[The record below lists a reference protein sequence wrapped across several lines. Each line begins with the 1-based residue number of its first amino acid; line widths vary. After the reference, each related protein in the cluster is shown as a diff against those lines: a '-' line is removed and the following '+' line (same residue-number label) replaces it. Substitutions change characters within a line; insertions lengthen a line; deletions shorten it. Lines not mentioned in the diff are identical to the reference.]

1 MRRFAWLPA
10 YGCLTWGVMAWSA
23 CAASPQAAEQASGIS
38 FAIPAQ
44 SLATALI
51 AFGKQANV
59 QVLTA
64 GQAVDGQRAHAVH
77 GNLAPEA
84 ALARLLEGTNMG
96 FAFVDARTVVVKP
109 RATAAVQTSKPP
121 SAPMA
126 PVATLL
132 PPIQAIGLVGRD
144 AEFMADV
151 SSGPERTVADPIDV
165 PQSVSIV
172 TQSLLQ
178 SEQVQTIAEA
188 IRNVAGAQYVEG
200 SSGLPIF
207 AVRGFIT
214 GNGMTDGMPN
224 NVLGVGDYPPMIG
237 VERVEVLKGPQAIL
251 GDVSA
256 YNNFGGLID
265 VVLKKPQSDPVH
277 RLMFSFGEH
286 GEKQL
291 GLDLAGPLND
301 SKSLT
306 YRLIVNGDMADRTP
320 QGMRGQRNRYVA
332 PSIGWS
338 TPDTTFITGAS
349 WMMNHMPI
357 PDHVILLGDTVGSA
371 SPWGLLLD
379 NPNDHTSVETRRLF
393 YMLEHRF
400 NDMWSFRSRAQY
412 VREAID
418 LQDWPLSDI
427 QPFGDTAAVAE
438 QYRSSD
444 AYYTLQNDVTAAF
457 GHGWLQHAVVLGFD
471 YSRVQVGNGVDA
483 FSNGGAGMAYNIFA
497 DGPLPAPTSALAP
510 DDFATGHFSG
520 QGWTTDSGIFVQDQM
535 SLGTRWQVLLAW
547 RRTSYELET
556 THPDGTAWDLRKS
569 RWVPNFG
576 VVYKLAPEMAL
587 YANTSNG
594 FQPDTYLGKD
604 GRPLPP
610 SLSRQLEAG
619 AKFDLFQDRARLTV
633 AAYRI
638 MLDHS
643 SDLVSLQPPY
653 YIVNGP
659 GQSNQ
664 GFEIEF
670 NGQLAPGLH
679 LSSAYTRASVHNN
692 DGTPATGQS
701 RQQFNLWAS
710 YSLQSGALRGFGIAG
725 GMLARSRSLGQM
737 SDGSAYINIPGQADV
752 AMNVFYRTPRWS
764 VTLGVKNLLARKLY
778 APTFDE
784 TFVPLDEHRAYVLS
798 GVVDF

>member
-10 YGCLTWGVMAWSA
+10 YGCLTLGVFAWGVCTAPA
-23 CAASPQAAEQASGIS
+23 YATEQPVGMR

-51 AFGKQANV
+51 AYGKQANV

-64 GQAVDGQRAHAVH
+64 GRTVESRRAHTLS
-77 GNLAPEA
+77 GTFTPEA
-84 ALARLLEGTNMG
+84 ALARLLQGTNMS
-96 FAFVDARTVVVKP
+96 FAFVDARTAVVKP
-109 RATAAVQTSKPP
+109 NPPVAVQP
-121 SAPMA
+121 SSHLSE
-126 PVATLL
+126 ATPTTAILL

-151 SSGPERTVADPIDV
+151 SSGPERTVSDPIDV
-165 PQSVSIV
+165 PQSVSVV

-178 SEQVQTIAEA
+178 SEQVQSIADA
-188 IRNVAGAQYVEG
+188 IRNVAGAQYIAG

-207 AVRGFIT
+207 DVRGFIT

-237 VERVEVLKGPQAIL
+237 VERVEVLKGPQAVL
-251 GDVSA
+251 GDTSA

-265 VVLKKPQSDPVH
+265 VVLKKPQSEPVH
-277 RLMFSFGEH
+277 QLMFSLGAH

-291 GLDLAGPLND
+291 GVDMAGPLND
-301 SKSLT
+301 SKSLS
-306 YRLIVNGDMADRTP
+306 YRLIVNGDMASRTP
-320 QGMRGQRNRYVA
+320 QGMHGQRNRYVA

-338 TPDTTFITGAS
+338 TPDTTLIAGLS
-349 WMMNHMPI
+349 WMMNRMPI
-357 PDHVILLGDTVGSA
+357 PDHTILLGDTVGSA
-371 SPWGLLLD
+371 SPPGLLLD

-400 NDMWSFRSRAQY
+400 NDRWTFRSRAQY
-412 VREAID
+412 VRESID
-418 LQDWPLSDI
+418 LQDWPLTDI
-427 QPFGDTAAVAE
+427 QTFGDVIGFPE

-444 AYYTLQNDVTAAF
+444 AYYTLQNDLVASF
-457 GHGWLQHAVVLGFD
+457 GRGWLQHSVVLGLD
-471 YSRVQVGNGVDA
+471 YSRVQVGSGSDA
-483 FSNGGAGMAYNIFA
+483 FNDGTAYNIFNGGA
-497 DGPLPAPTSALAP
+497 LPSPTFLLSSNNYA
-510 DDFATGHFSG
+510 SG
-520 QGWTTDSGIFVQDQM
+520 YLPGEPWTTETGLFLQDQIN
-535 SLGTRWQVLLAW
+535 LGTRWEVLLAW
-547 RRTSYELET
+547 RRTSYQLDT
-556 THPDGTAWDLRKS
+556 THMDGTSWNLRKVH
-569 RWVPNFG
+569 WVPNFG
-576 VVYKLAPEMAL
+576 VVYKLAPEMSL

-604 GRPLPP
+604 QRPLPP

-643 SDLVSLQPPY
+643 SDLLSLQPPY
-653 YIVNGP
+653 YIVSGP

-670 NGQLAPGLH
+670 NGQLAPGLN
-679 LSSAYTRASVHNN
+679 LSTAYTHASVHNN

-701 RQQFNLWAS
+701 QQRFNLWAS
-710 YSLQSGALRGFGIAG
+710 YAFQHGALRGFGVAG
-725 GMLARSRSLGQM
+725 GVLANSRDLGQM
-737 SDGSAYINIPGQADV
+737 SDGSAYIKIPGQASV
-752 AMNVFYRTPRWS
+752 AMNVFYRAPHWN
-764 VTLGVKNLLARKLY
+764 VTLGVKNLLGRNLY
-778 APTFDE
+778 SPMFDE
-784 TFVPLDEHRAYVLS
+784 TFVPLENHRAYVLS
-798 GVVDF
+798 SVVDF